1 MVESNPDEFKHSKPG
16 AICYNTVVDF
26 AHSGATVLVEIVT
39 SQEKSQASLI
49 NIARQAINK
58 TGGFTKSFTQSTE
71 WIPSRI
77 ERICRFCKQSF
88 ILKKSFA
95 KYCSNACR
103 VKAYQWRHKFTIKSA
118 ACPEAGRKPR
128 ACPESCCRLAISCA
142 CNDCQLC

>member
-1 MVESNPDEFKHSKPG
+1 LEETIPPGGENQSMVQSNPDEFKHSKHG

-88 ILKKSFA
+88 IPKKSFA
-95 KYCSNACR
+95 KYCGNACR
-103 VKAYQWRHKFTIKSA
+103 VKAYQWRNKV
-118 ACPEAGRKPR
+118 GGGVR
-128 ACPESCCRLAISCA
+128 AQTKLMGEEQES
-142 CNDCQLC
+142 NQK